1 MEDAVTIVDLT
12 TATHIPTH
20 TSAAGH
26 KAKTKAPKKDLTAEE
41 KASSKTRKHG
51 ARQVAVRE
59 KKATTA
65 KEQPE
70 LLMALQD

>member
-1 MEDAVTIVDLT
+1 
-12 TATHIPTH
+12 
-20 TSAAGH
+20 
-26 KAKTKAPKKDLTAEE
+26 LTAEE